1 MSSLDN
7 SYARAVALVND
18 VEPRLDS
25 IITEEDAKVQLVVR
39 ILTEVLGWH
48 HADLS
53 TERKNDNGFSDFIV
67 SDTDGKRFLSK
78 LSGKDDWNSQRV
90 PQQNNFTKYLAQH

>member
-1 MSSLDN
+1 MSGLDD

-39 ILTEVLGWH
+39 FLTEVLG
-48 HADLS
+48 
-53 TERKNDNGFSDFIV
+53 
-67 SDTDGKRFLSK
+67 
-78 LSGKDDWNSQRV
+78 
-90 PQQNNFTKYLAQH
+90 